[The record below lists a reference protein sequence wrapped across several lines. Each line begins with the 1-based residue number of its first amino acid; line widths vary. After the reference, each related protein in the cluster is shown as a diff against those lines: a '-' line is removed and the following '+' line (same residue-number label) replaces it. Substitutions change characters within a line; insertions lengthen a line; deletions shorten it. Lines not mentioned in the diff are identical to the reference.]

1 MLDLFYSHI
10 KDECMSKNLGLRSQD
25 QSHATYMP
33 FFLGCIGKSAVWYGD
48 ISSKILVQNGK

>member
-1 MLDLFYSHI
+1 MNV
-10 KDECMSKNLGLRSQD
+10 CQKNLGLRSQD